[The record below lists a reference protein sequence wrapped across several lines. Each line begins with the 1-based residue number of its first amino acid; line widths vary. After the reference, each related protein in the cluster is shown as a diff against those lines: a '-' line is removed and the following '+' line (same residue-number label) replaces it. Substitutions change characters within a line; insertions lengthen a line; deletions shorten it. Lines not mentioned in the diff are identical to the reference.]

1 MKTVLK
7 IIRVIDRPSR
17 FVSEKD
23 AGAMMATLAVSAN
36 SAGVDPK
43 LPGDQNPRMPAN
55 LTPMYL
61 KAEREYRRAQS
72 VAEQVECLQVMLQ
85 LVPKHKGTDRL
96 QADLKSRLS
105 EARRTLQ
112 QQLNAPKSGQAF
124 RIPRQGAG
132 RVVIVGGPNSGKSRI
147 LKELTRAEPEVAD
160 FPFTTR
166 EPLPAMMDYDG
177 VPIQLIDTPPVVF
190 GQLEPWMLNLLR
202 TADAALLVFNGAS
215 DDAPEETLAVV
226 REFADR
232 KTRFSTTTGFDELS
246 FATVNIASILLVT
259 HAADD
264 EHAERL
270 ELLNDLMG
278 VALPIHKVEL
288 DDHVT
293 IEQLKREIF
302 ALLKIIRV
310 FTKPPGQ
317 PPDMTSPL
325 TIAIDGTV
333 EDLAAQI
340 HDDLAKS
347 LKHAKIWGEGGH
359 DGQIVGRDHQL
370 RDGDVVELH

>member
-1 MKTVLK
+1 
-7 IIRVIDRPSR
+7 
-17 FVSEKD
+17 
-23 AGAMMATLAVSAN
+23 
-36 SAGVDPK
+36 
-43 LPGDQNPRMPAN
+43 MPAN
-55 LTPMYL
+55 LTPMYH

-72 VAEQVECLQVMLQ
+72 STEQVECLQRMLQ
-85 LVPKHKGTDRL
+85 LLPKHKGTDKL

-105 EARRTLQ
+105 EARRALQ

-132 RVVIVGGPNSGKSRI
+132 RVVIVGGPNCGKSRL

-177 VPIQLIDTPPVVF
+177 VQIQLIDTPPVVS

-202 TADAALLVFNGAS
+202 TADAALLVFDGAS
-215 DDAPEETLAVV
+215 DDAPEDTLAVIK
-226 REFADR
+226 EFGDR
-232 KTRFSTTTGFDELS
+232 KTQFSTTTGFDESS
-246 FATVNIASILLVT
+246 FATVNVASALLVT
-259 HAADD
+259 HAADT
-264 EHAERL
+264 EHVERL
-270 ELLNDLMG
+270 ELLNDLAGEAAVGLPLLG
-278 VALPIHKVEL
+278 VELTDSVSIEALPQEV
-288 DDHVT
+288 
-293 IEQLKREIF
+293 F
-302 ALLKIIRV
+302 SLLKMIRI

-325 TIAIDGTV
+325 TIAIGGTV

-340 HDDLAKS
+340 HDDLVTS
-347 LKHAKIWGEGGH
+347 LKHAKVWGEGGH
-359 DGQIVGRDHQL
+359 DGQIVGREHRL

>member
-1 MKTVLK
+1 MADYTRNRRKVCDSFGKSVPVAT
-7 IIRVIDRPSR
+7 REHSCSYFRRPLT
-17 FVSEKD
+17 KLQ
-23 AGAMMATLAVSAN
+23 ATL
-36 SAGVDPK
+36 
-43 LPGDQNPRMPAN
+43 QNPRMPAN
-55 LTPMYL
+55 LTPMYH

-72 VAEQVECLQVMLQ
+72 ATEQVECLQVMLQ
-85 LVPKHKGTDRL
+85 LVPKHKGTDKL

-132 RVVIVGGPNSGKSRI
+132 RVVIVGGPNCGKSRI

-177 VPIQLIDTPPVVF
+177 VQIQLIDTPPVVA

-215 DDAPEETLAVV
+215 DDAPEETLAVI

-232 KTRFSTTTGFDELS
+232 KTRFATTTGFDESS
-246 FATVNIASILLVT
+246 FATVNVSSALLVT

-270 ELLNDLMG
+270 ELWNDVLG
-278 VALPIHKVEL
+278 SADLGLPIHKVEL
-288 DDHVT
+288 TDPVS
-293 IEQLKREIF
+293 IGQLRQEIF
-302 ALLKIIRV
+302 SLLKLIRV
-310 FTKPPGQ
+310 YTKPPGQ
-317 PPDMTSPL
+317 SPDMASPL
-325 TIAIDGTV
+325 TLAVDGTV

-340 HDDLAKS
+340 HDDLLKS
-347 LKHAKIWGEGGH
+347 LKHAKVWGPGGH
-359 DGQIVGRDHQL
+359 DGQIVGRDYRL

>member
-1 MKTVLK
+1 
-7 IIRVIDRPSR
+7 
-17 FVSEKD
+17 
-23 AGAMMATLAVSAN
+23 
-36 SAGVDPK
+36 
-43 LPGDQNPRMPAN
+43 MPAN
-55 LTPMYL
+55 LTPMYH

-72 VAEQVECLQVMLQ
+72 VTEQVECLQRMLQ
-85 LVPKHKGTDRL
+85 LLPKHKGTDKL

-105 EARRTLQ
+105 EARRALQ

-132 RVVIVGGPNSGKSRI
+132 RVVIVGGPNCGKSRI
-147 LKELTRAEPEVAD
+147 LKELTRAEPEVAN

-177 VPIQLIDTPPVVF
+177 VQIQLIDTPPVVS

-215 DDAPEETLAVV
+215 DDAPEDTLAVI
-226 REFADR
+226 REFGDR
-232 KTRFSTTTGFDELS
+232 KTRFSTMTGFDEAS
-246 FATVNIASILLVT
+246 FARVNVASVLLVT
-259 HAADD
+259 HAADA
-264 EHAERL
+264 EHDERL
-270 ELLNDLMG
+270 ELLNDLTDVG
-278 VALPIHKVEL
+278 LPVHGVEL
-288 DDHVT
+288 T
-293 IEQLKREIF
+293 APASIEDLRPEIF
-302 ALLKIIRV
+302 SLLKIIRV

-340 HDDLAKS
+340 HDDLVTS
-347 LKHAKIWGEGGH
+347 LKHAKVWGKGGH
-359 DGQIVGRDHQL
+359 DGQIVGRDHRL